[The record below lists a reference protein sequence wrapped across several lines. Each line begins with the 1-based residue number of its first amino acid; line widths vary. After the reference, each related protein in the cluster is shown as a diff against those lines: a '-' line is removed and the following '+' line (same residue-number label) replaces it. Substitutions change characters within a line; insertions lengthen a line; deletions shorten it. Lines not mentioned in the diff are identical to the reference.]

1 MGHEHHDNSIKQ
13 ILINQ
18 SVNISEIDSRTEE
31 QQHLQ
36 RAPSKSEKEAQR
48 SLLTSKRKTR
58 IEKGKQ
64 S

>member
-18 SVNISEIDSRTEE
+18 AVNISEIDSRTEE

-36 RAPSKSEKEAQR
+36 RAPSKSKKEAQ
-48 SLLTSKRKTR
+48 
-58 IEKGKQ
+58 
-64 S
+64 